1 MKKLICGFF
10 LFFLFLTV
18 LKAQNIENNLEVIA
32 NRFPQERIY
41 LHYDKSSYAPGET
54 VWFKTYI
61 MQAIYPADDS
71 KTVYIDWSDQ
81 NGKLLLHTLSPLLDG
96 TAFGQFSIPENFSG
110 KYIHVKAYT
119 KWMLNFDSSFLYEK
133 DIRILS
139 DSISQ
144 AHAIVIK
151 PELNF
156 FPEGGDVIAG
166 VTNKIAFIAN
176 DQFGRPIKIKG

>member
-10 LFFLFLTV
+10 LFFMFLAV
-18 LKAQNIENNLEVIA
+18 LKAQNIENNLEVMA
-32 NRFPQERIY
+32 NKFPQERIY

-54 VWFKTYI
+54 VWFKSYI
-61 MQAIYPADDS
+61 MQAIYPSDDS

-81 NGKLLLHTLSPLLDG
+81 NGKLLLHTLSPLVDG
-96 TAFGQFSIPENFSG
+96 TAFGQFDIPENYSG
-110 KYIHVKAYT
+110 KYVHVKAYT
-119 KWMLNFDSSFLYEK
+119 KWMLNFDSSFLYDK

-139 DSISQ
+139 DSSSP

-156 FPEGGDVIAG
+156 SLRAAMPLLV
-166 VTNKIAFIAN
+166 
-176 DQFGRPIKIKG
+176 